1 MSFYPK
7 HLTFIFDGFSATNV
21 AEIKFRF
28 EIEQGFKLLKSLE
41 HQLQSPKRTKV
52 QNQPKAVFWIQS
64 SFAVWHRPTTIKNDT
79 STRAKSANWNIKA
92 IFSSPKTAIF

>member
-64 SFAVWHRPTTIKNDT
+64 SFAVWHRLQEHLQPLKMTP
-79 STRAKSANWNIKA
+79 AQE
-92 IFSSPKTAIF
+92 PKVQIGI